1 MSINNV
7 KPKKVDKPNMPSIP
21 KKPTKAKT
29 GTTVSFVVE
38 SDAELLD
45 FLFVNL
51 SAMART
57 KVKALLKYR
66 QVSVDGVVRTKF
78 DYHLKKGQKIE
89 INKTAK
95 PQEILAP
102 VREGLDII
110 YEDED
115 IIVINKISG
124 LLSVGTETEN
134 SETAFHYLMEY
145 TRQVNPKNRVF
156 VVHRLDRDTSGIFM
170 VAKNEKAKYSLQ
182 DNWESVVQKRGY
194 IAVVEGQP
202 NKKQDRIRTWLL
214 QTKTHLMYSS
224 YTPDDGKEA
233 ITNYKVIKQSK
244 GFSMLEVEIETGR
257 KNQIRVH
264 MKDIGH
270 NIVGD
275 KKYGSKI
282 DPIRRLGLHAHIL
295 EIIHPTTKEILTFTA
310 PIPQQFT
317 TLFGNK

>member
-1 MSINNV
+1 MSIDNRN
-7 KPKKVDKPNMPSIP
+7 PKKPDTQTLAKR
-21 KKPTKAKT
+21 PTKAKT
-29 GTTVSFVVE
+29 GKTISFVIE

-45 FLFVNL
+45 FLYVNL
-51 SAMART
+51 SAMPRT

-95 PQEILAP
+95 PPEALEPARQ
-102 VREGLDII
+102 GLDIV

-124 LLSVGTETEN
+124 LLSVATETEN

-145 TRQVNPKNRVF
+145 TRQINPKNRVF

-182 DNWESVVQKRGY
+182 DNWETVVQKRGY
-194 IAVVEGQP
+194 IAVVEGQLT
-202 NKKQDRIRTWLL
+202 KKQDRIKSWLL
-214 QTKTHLMYSS
+214 QTKTHLVYSS
-224 YTPDDGKEA
+224 YTPGDGKEA

-244 GFSMLEVEIETGR
+244 GFSMLDVEIETGR

-270 NIVGD
+270 NIIGD

-282 DPIRRLGLHAHIL
+282 DPIRRLGLHAHVL
-295 EIIHPTTKEILTFTA
+295 EIIHPTTKELMTFTA
-310 PIPQQFT
+310 PIPQQFAS
-317 TLFGNK
+317 LFSDK